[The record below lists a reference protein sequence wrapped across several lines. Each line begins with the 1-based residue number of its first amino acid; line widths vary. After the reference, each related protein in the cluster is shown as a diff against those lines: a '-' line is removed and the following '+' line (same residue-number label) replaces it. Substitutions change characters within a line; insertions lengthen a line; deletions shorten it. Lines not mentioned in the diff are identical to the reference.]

1 MATPSQADAEYL
13 SLAARNLQEIDA
25 RLLER
30 LSGMRRL
37 STLDLRTNDIAYL
50 PQTLG
55 KLKALEH
62 LDLRGNPV
70 MSACFHPR
78 PPCRATIASHD
89 PPQET
94 PARWQC
100 PCQPCRR
107 CGRWR

>member
-25 RLLER
+25 RLLDR

-37 STLDLRTNDIAYL
+37 STLDLRTNDIVYL

-55 KLKALEH
+55 KLKVLEH

-70 MSACFHPR
+70 MSACFILDIPAA
-78 PPCRATIASHD
+78 PPSPPHD